1 MNQRNSHPIR
11 DFIGGLLLVITLHS
25 LFMAFMLGVIG
36 AVSTGLRGDIWLFM
50 LVGIGLSQWLYLGP
64 AIGYFQL
71 KRRCP
76 PGGRRPSE
84 VVKGLLLGALLT
96 ILLNGSCFFVM
107 MPIGSAQ
114 LQVLAALLL
123 SLGACL
129 GIGFYCLRRRS

>member
-1 MNQRNSHPIR
+1 
-11 DFIGGLLLVITLHS
+11 
-25 LFMAFMLGVIG
+25 
-36 AVSTGLRGDIWLFM
+36 M

-64 AIGYFQL
+64 ALLYFQL
-71 KRRCP
+71 KRRT
-76 PGGRRPSE
+76 E

-96 ILLNGSCFFVM
+96 ILLNGSCFFVT

-114 LQVLAALLL
+114 LQVLTALLL